1 MGAFPKQAGT
11 WRGGP
16 STEGP
21 PEQELRRRWAA
32 YDDSSL
38 WGRLLDTGGEVY
50 VVRPEDISSSTWI
63 APAVA
68 GLRFTLA

>member
-1 MGAFPKQAGT
+1 M
-11 WRGGP
+11 
-16 STEGP
+16 EGRQRKVP
-21 PEQELRRRWAA
+21 QSRNSGRRWAA

-63 APAVA
+63 ALAVA